1 MSAESVAADS
11 LATRRFYDRI
21 SRAYDFIADGSE
33 HAIRDRALRQL
44 ALAPGE
50 RVLEVGFGTGHG
62 LVAMATGVGGS
73 GQVCGIDIS
82 GGMVSVARRRLAWQ
96 RQQHRVSLLQAD
108 ARALCFRS
116 GAFDA
121 VFFSFALELFGTAI
135 PFVLKEAHRVVRE
148 GGRIGVVGL
157 AESDNPGPV
166 SDLYVW
172 LHRHLPHLIDC
183 MPTDIARAVANA
195 GFELASAETTTM
207 WMLPVAVVV
216 GTKPVTT
223 DGSVVRRG
231 ASLSRHR
238 GGRLTAR
245 APVSLRRDPVR

>member
-21 SRAYDFIADGSE
+21 SRAYDLIADASE
-33 HAIRDRALRQL
+33 HAIRDRALSRL

-62 LVAMATGVGGS
+62 LIAMTASVGASGS
-73 GQVCGIDIS
+73 VYGIDIS

-96 RQQHRVSLLQAD
+96 RQQRRPSLLQAD

-121 VFFSFALELFGTAI
+121 VFFSFTLELFGTAI
-135 PFVLKEAHRVVRE
+135 PFVLREAHRVVRE

-157 AESDNPGPV
+157 AESDNPSPI
-166 SDLYVW
+166 SDVYMW

-183 MPTDIARAVANA
+183 EPTDIARAIANA
-195 GFELASAETTTM
+195 GFEVASVETTTM
-207 WMLPVAVVV
+207 WTLPVAVVV
-216 GTKPVTT
+216 GTKPVTK
-223 DGSVVRRG
+223 DGSGLRRG
-231 ASLSRHR
+231 AGLVRHR
-238 GGRLTAR
+238 G
-245 APVSLRRDPVR
+245 VR